1 MLTTLQQL
9 ERVGKMI
16 ADLNKTCEE
25 MRAQINE
32 AQQESGSMLEEA
44 SALTAQ
50 KQAVETK
57 QQLLSAFN
65 DHFIVSEDDLTTLT
79 SSTEPVDDRF
89 FQIMN
94 RVKQIRKDCE
104 VLLGNE
110 NQTLGLELMEQTS
123 RNLNAAF
130 KKLYSWIQREFQIL
144 DLEDP
149 HINSTIRRALR
160 VLAER
165 PTLFQNC
172 LDFFADAREH
182 ALSDA
187 FHIALTESAY
197 TGSAASRPT
206 NPIEMH
212 THDLLRYV
220 GDMLAWVHSTTVS
233 EQEALEGLFVSDG
246 DEIAKEIQAGRDNEP
261 WSRKYMGEDEIEDS
275 TPPFDGRKALN
286 DLVNRDLEGVS
297 RILKQRIEIAI
308 RSNDDPLLLYKALN
322 LFRFYQDIFIK
333 LVGAPSILGNAIAEL
348 QTTTFSHF
356 ERLLQDETST
366 LANETI
372 PEDLSSPPFLLRS
385 LDYLNSFIKASPDI
399 SGPEVSRLLSAALV
413 PFLDQCSEM
422 ATTISDPTSQN
433 IFQLNYLSAVSTAL
447 QPILPPHHSFIAAAL
462 KKVAELREEL
472 IDLQHSFLLHES
484 GVQPLLAAIREA
496 EGDVSTPTALA
507 SSPVF
512 RAEALSGPAAQL
524 DGFLPSAL
532 MDLLENM
539 KRLTDKGLAKEVA
552 HAAAERFCADF
563 EVVEEAVLRLDEVM
577 LGRKVGGEG
586 QGEADGEGESEGE
599 REEEVSLRE
608 VYPRTTAEIR
618 VLLS

>member
-9 ERVGKMI
+9 ERIGTMI

-25 MRAQINE
+25 MRTQINE

-65 DHFIVSEDDLTTLT
+65 DHFVVSEDDLTTLT
-79 SSTEPVDDRF
+79 SSTEPVDGRF

-94 RVKQIRKDCE
+94 RVKQIREDCE

-130 KKLYSWIQREFQIL
+130 KKLYSWIQREFQTL

-149 HINSTIRRALR
+149 HISGTIRRALR

-165 PTLFQNC
+165 PTLFQTC
-172 LDFFADAREH
+172 LDLFADARER

-197 TGSAASRPT
+197 TGSTAARPA

-233 EQEALEGLFVSDG
+233 EQEALGGLFISDG
-246 DEIAKEIQAGRDNEP
+246 DEIAKEIQAGIDNEP
-261 WSRKYMGEDEIEDS
+261 WYRKSIGEDETEDS

-286 DLVNRDLEGVS
+286 ELVNRDLEGVS
-297 RILKQRIEIAI
+297 RILKQQIEIAI
-308 RSNDDPLLLYKALN
+308 RSNDDPLLVYKALN
-322 LFRFYQDIFIK
+322 LLRFYQDIFIR
-333 LVGAPSILGNAIAEL
+333 LVGAPSILGSAISEL

-372 PEDLSSPPFLLRS
+372 PEDLSSPPFLLRA
-385 LDYLNSFIKASPDI
+385 LDRLNSFIKASPDI
-399 SGPEVSRLLSAALV
+399 SGPEMSRLLSAALV
-413 PFLDQCSEM
+413 PFLDQCSDM
-422 ATTISDPTSQN
+422 ATTIADPTSQN
-433 IFQLNYLSAVSTAL
+433 IFPLNYLSAVSTAL
-447 QPILPPHHSFIAAAL
+447 QPILPPNHSFIQAVL
-462 KKVAELREEL
+462 KKVEELREEL
-472 IDLQHSFLLHES
+472 IEIQHSFLLHES
-484 GVQPLLAAIREA
+484 GVEPLLSAIRES
-496 EGDVSTPTALA
+496 EGDVSTPTDLAAL
-507 SSPVF
+507 PVF
-512 RAEALSGPAAQL
+512 STEALSSSAAQL

-539 KRLTDKGLAKEVA
+539 KRLTDKSLAKEVA
-552 HAAAERFCADF
+552 HEAAERFCADF
-563 EVVEEAVLRLDEVM
+563 EAVEEAVLRVDEEMLD
-577 LGRKVGGEG
+577 RKTGGEG
-586 QGEADGEGESEGE
+586 KGGREVESEQ
-599 REEEVSLRE
+599 EEEVLLRE